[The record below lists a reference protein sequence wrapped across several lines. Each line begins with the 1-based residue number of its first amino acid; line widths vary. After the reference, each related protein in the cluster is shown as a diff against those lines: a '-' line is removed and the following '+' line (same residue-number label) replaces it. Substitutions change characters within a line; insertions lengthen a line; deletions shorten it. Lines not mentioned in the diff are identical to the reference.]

1 MLTLDIDLLIHLGKE
16 NPADFESMKY
26 LLIQKA
32 IQSCAKPELGHKL
45 QSAISTLQ
53 GDPKGSGATLL
64 RRTIE
69 EMNVDLNLLK
79 YRGGVSGN

>member
-16 NPADFESMKY
+16 NPADFESMKF

-32 IQSCAKPELGHKL
+32 IQSCAKPELAHKL

-53 GDPKGSGATLL
+53 GDPKGRGATNL
-64 RRTIE
+64 RQTIE
-69 EMNVDLNLLK
+69 EMNVDLRLLK
-79 YRGGVSGN
+79 YQGSVSGN